1 MTQSRRLVLDAP
13 AKVNLYLHVT
23 GRREDGYHTLDSLVA
38 FTGTGDC
45 LSAEDDGGLSLEIA
59 GPFAPS
65 LEQGG
70 DNLVMRAA
78 LALQDAFGIARG
90 AKLRLDKAL
99 PVASGI
105 GGGSADAAAA
115 LRLLCALWE
124 LPADDARLGEIAL
137 ALGADVPVCL
147 AGRPALMSGIGETV
161 LPVPALPPCG
171 VLLVN
176 AREPVPTPSV
186 FRARNGAFSEAAAWP
201 APDATEGLMQALS
214 ARRNDLTLAAI
225 SVSPVIAD
233 VLGAIKVLEGC
244 RIARLSGSGGTCFG
258 LFDDKAAAARAGAA
272 LAASR
277 SGWWVSATE
286 FLTESP
292 SIAKI

>member
-23 GRREDGYHTLDSLVA
+23 GRRADGYHTLDSLVA
-38 FTGTGDC
+38 FAATGDRI
-45 LSAEDDGGLSLEIA
+45 SAEPANELSLEIG

-65 LEQGG
+65 LDAGD

-78 LALQDAFGIARG
+78 RALRKASGSDRG
-90 AKLRLDKAL
+90 ARLRLDKFL

-124 LPADDARLGEIAL
+124 LPPDDARLHEIAL
-137 ALGADVPVCL
+137 GLGADVPVCL
-147 AGRPALMSGIGETV
+147 AGRPAIMSGIGETV
-161 LPVPALPPCG
+161 TPVRALPPCG
-171 VLLVN
+171 VVLVN

-186 FRARNGAFSEAAAWP
+186 FRARKGAFSEAQEWRTP
-201 APDATEGLMQALS
+201 TRTDGLMQALS
-214 ARRNDLTLAAI
+214 ACRNDLTRAAI
-225 SVSPVIAD
+225 SVSPAIAD
-233 VLGAIKVLEGC
+233 VLAAIEALDGC

-258 LFDDKAAAARAGAA
+258 LFDDTAAAVSAGKV
-272 LAASR
+272 LAGDR
-277 SGWWVSATE
+277 PGWWVSATA
-286 FLTESP
+286 FLSESP
-292 SIAKI
+292 SIAED